1 MSDVPFSMVLT
12 STLIMIIVG
21 GFICFVAGS
30 WTRTIAPVMA
40 AFALHVGA
48 GLGNYLASG
57 VTLDAAKYHA
67 FAVQYA
73 QVLASGSSTTADLP
87 PEFSSG
93 RQGWIYLLGVLYFI
107 FGSAPPVGLVFNAL
121 LTGIAVGTIATAS
134 RLAGWPES
142 ARTAA
147 WIAVIAPPIIYWP
160 SLLGREASIF
170 LVLTIMALS
179 LSLFI
184 AKRTLLATAALWGSA
199 IVGLVIRPEI
209 VLVAMFGVLIAAVM
223 LSIVETGRFR
233 ALLIFIGPA
242 LVAVPFGFLGG
253 MADYLSKFFTGL
265 GNIRAELAM
274 TANSKTGVSIDGFD
288 TPLGVIFGT
297 LRDLPRGILGPFI
310 WEWTPGYWQLAIDAT
325 FWTFVVAACYL
336 ALRLGRLRPRL
347 VCFILPA
354 LPVLF
359 LSTAIMGNWGILV
372 RMRTQALPFLLI
384 VMAQGIYSW
393 RKHRAELA
401 LRTYP
406 INQLTQPVSLKDGT
420 KGIL

>member
-1 MSDVPFSMVLT
+1 
-12 STLIMIIVG
+12 
-21 GFICFVAGS
+21 
-30 WTRTIAPVMA
+30 
-40 AFALHVGA
+40 
-48 GLGNYLASG
+48 
-57 VTLDAAKYHA
+57 
-67 FAVQYA
+67 
-73 QVLASGSSTTADLP
+73 
-87 PEFSSG
+87 
-93 RQGWIYLLGVLYFI
+93 
-107 FGSAPPVGLVFNAL
+107 
-121 LTGIAVGTIATAS
+121 
-134 RLAGWPES
+134 
-142 ARTAA
+142 
-147 WIAVIAPPIIYWP
+147 
-160 SLLGREASIF
+160 
-170 LVLTIMALS
+170 MALS

-199 IVGLVIRPEI
+199 IVGLVIRPQI

-223 LSIVETGRFR
+223 LSIVEIGRFR

-265 GNIRAELAM
+265 GAIRAELAM
-274 TANSKTGVSIDGFD
+274 TANSKTGVSTDGFD

-310 WEWTPGYWQLAIDAT
+310 WEWTPGYWQLAIDAV
-325 FWTFVVAACYL
+325 FWTFVVATCYF
-336 ALRLGRLRPRL
+336 ALRHGRLRPRL

-384 VMAQGIYSW
+384 VVAQGIYAW

-406 INQLTQPVSLKDGT
+406 INQLTQPVSLKDGA